1 MTKKVEKDGVLRYGG
16 WSALGQSLDLATEA
30 HALLRGAANR
40 EVPGVREEV
49 DLVEIEGGQP
59 AKIHTITILN
69 AEGEKQMGKPM
80 GHYINIEIP
89 ELIHNK
95 DVLRPAS
102 RIVAER
108 LQELIPDQNPK
119 PSFLLIGLGNNQ
131 ATPDSLGPRVVEQ
144 TMATRHLL
152 RLAPDEMP
160 PGMASVC
167 AIAPGVLGITGIE
180 TAEIIKGITD
190 HIQPNCIIAVDALA
204 AGNISRVGNT
214 IQISDT
220 GINPGAGIGNR
231 RTPINAQTMGRPV
244 IAIGIP
250 TVVDTNIIIYESL
263 LSLLDIWHEQ
273 GKQNVP
279 PIEEGVLDAVR
290 KRLLA
295 AFDGSLIVTP
305 REIDDII
312 SAVADLIA
320 AAFIQAVHPCADES
334 NYYLYLR

>member
-1 MTKKVEKDGVLRYGG
+1 M
-16 WSALGQSLDLATEA
+16 
-30 HALLRGAANR
+30 
-40 EVPGVREEV
+40 
-49 DLVEIEGGQP
+49 
-59 AKIHTITILN
+59 
-69 AEGEKQMGKPM
+69 
-80 GHYINIEIP
+80 
-89 ELIHNK
+89 
-95 DVLRPAS
+95 
-102 RIVAER
+102 
-108 LQELIPDQNPK
+108 
-119 PSFLLIGLGNNQ
+119 
-131 ATPDSLGPRVVEQ
+131 
-144 TMATRHLL
+144 
-152 RLAPDEMP
+152 
-160 PGMASVC
+160 
-167 AIAPGVLGITGIE
+167 
-180 TAEIIKGITD
+180 
-190 HIQPNCIIAVDALA
+190 
-204 AGNISRVGNT
+204 
-214 IQISDT
+214 
-220 GINPGAGIGNR
+220 
-231 RTPINAQTMGRPV
+231 